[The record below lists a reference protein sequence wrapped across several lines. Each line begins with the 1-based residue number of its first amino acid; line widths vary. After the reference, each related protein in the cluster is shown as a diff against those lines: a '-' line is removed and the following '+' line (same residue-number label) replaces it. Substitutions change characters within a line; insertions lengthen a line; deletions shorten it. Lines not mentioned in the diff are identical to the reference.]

1 MTLSICICTKGR
13 PAILERCLHSV
24 FAGKALPTAVL
35 VSDDGEDS
43 DAMRKVQ
50 ASFPGV
56 LFLKGPRRGLCA
68 NRNHVIRHVCTDY
81 VSLVDDDAVLGNTFV
96 SGVIDMLPRLPAKV
110 VVTGDLIEDDILL
123 SPSNPSFWGYFAE
136 PPTVRNETIHLNSN
150 VFPSKAF
157 SSVSFD
163 ENIAYGYEDMDVCSQ
178 LLALGYEI
186 RHEPG
191 LVNYHVPPAT
201 NFPVPK
207 SRELQ
212 RERARF
218 YTSVRRYFIWEK
230 KWVKGCAYLLLAP
243 LHRIGHA
250 LKMRDPADIPHCVAD
265 TVFALRGLISLKG
278 TALRPSI
285 QG

>member
-1 MTLSICICTKGR
+1 MSAHGLSICICTKGR
-13 PAILERCLHSV
+13 YALVERCLQSI
-24 FAGKALPTAVL
+24 FAGKAFPTAVL
-35 VSDDGEDS
+35 VSDDADDS
-43 DAMRKVQ
+43 DEMLGVQ
-50 ASFPGV
+50 RAFPQV
-56 LFLKGPRRGLCA
+56 VFLRGPKRGLCA
-68 NRNHVIRHVCTDY
+68 NRNHVIRHVRTEY
-81 VSLVDDDAVLGNTFV
+81 LSLVDDDAVLGNSFV
-96 SGVIDMLPRLPAKV
+96 SGVFALLPELQDKV
-110 VVTGDLIEDDILL
+110 VVTGDLIEDDVLL

-136 PPTVRNETIHLNSN
+136 PPTLRNETIHLNSN

-157 SSVSFD
+157 SQVRFD
-163 ENIAYGYEDMDVCSQ
+163 EKIAYGYEDMDVCSQ

-186 RHEPG
+186 RHEPA

-230 KWVKGCAYLLLAP
+230 KWVKGCAYVLLAP

-250 LKMRDPADIPHCVAD
+250 LKMRDPGDIPHCVAD
-265 TVFALRGLISLKG
+265 TVFALRGLSG
-278 TALRPSI
+278 LREN
-285 QG
+285 QTL